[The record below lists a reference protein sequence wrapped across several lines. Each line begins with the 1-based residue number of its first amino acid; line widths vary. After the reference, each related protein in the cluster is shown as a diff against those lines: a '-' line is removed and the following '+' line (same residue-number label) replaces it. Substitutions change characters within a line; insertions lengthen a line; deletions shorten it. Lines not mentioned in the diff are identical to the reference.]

1 MGKGVYQRIGV
12 FGMDF
17 KRNNRAIEKALLKK
31 NSVRYGFQ
39 KCVFVWKNGWKYKVF
54 QGIAL
59 LIIK

>member
-17 KRNNRAIEKALLKK
+17 KRNNRVIEKVLLKEK
-31 NSVRYGFQ
+31 SVRYGFQ

-54 QGIAL
+54 
-59 LIIK
+59 KE

>member
-17 KRNNRAIEKALLKK
+17 RRNNRVIEKALFKK
-31 NSVRYGFQ
+31 KSVRYGFQ

-54 QGIAL
+54 QGVAL

>member
-17 KRNNRAIEKALLKK
+17 KRNNRVIEKMLLKEK
-31 NSVRYGFQ
+31 SVRYGFQ
-39 KCVFVWKNGWKYKVF
+39 KYVFVWKNGWKYKVF